1 MTVNTRR
8 TGDTR
13 PYKRESSGRLTWF
26 PVCGKPFR
34 WLPRHG
40 EPTCILEWITQM
52 AIRVAAWLPV
62 YTAIMVTLTLIVLV
76 KGC

>member
-1 MTVNTRR
+1 MTSNTRR

-13 PYKRESSGRLTWF
+13 PYRHESDGRLSWF
-26 PVCGKPFR
+26 PIRGKPFR

-40 EPTCILEWITQM
+40 EPTCILEWISQKIIITT
-52 AIRVAAWLPV
+52 AWLPV
-62 YTAIMVTLTLIVLV
+62 YTAIMVTLTLIVLL